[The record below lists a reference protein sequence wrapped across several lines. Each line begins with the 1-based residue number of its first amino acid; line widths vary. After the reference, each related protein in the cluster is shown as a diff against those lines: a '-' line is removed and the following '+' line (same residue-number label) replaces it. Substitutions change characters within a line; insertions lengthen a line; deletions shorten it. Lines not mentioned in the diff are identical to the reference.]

1 MQKFCNHLLITLVYS
16 IEMANISISDLDPL
30 PGGYLSTDLVVVQR
44 GSQAYQL
51 PISDLSSAVNEATR
65 YVDQASISISAY
77 NLSEFKSGKRI
88 TFTRNGLLNVGSSFV
103 IQMNFD
109 NGGMAL
115 VKNVNVDRINGVG
128 GLIPSNRPYQLLFKT
143 LSGEVYADIIID
155 NSANSVSFENI
166 YVKSGST
173 ATYQASS
180 IADSLNTSSL
190 RSSDTQLSASI
201 IASIVS

>member
-44 GSQAYQL
+44 DTQAYKL
-51 PISDLSSAVNEATR
+51 PISDLSSAVNAASR
-65 YVDQASISISAY
+65 YVDQASISISAH

-88 TFTRNGLLNVGSSFV
+88 SFRKNGLLNQGSSFV

-115 VKNVNVDRINGVG
+115 VKNVNTSEINGVG
-128 GLIPSNRPYQLLFKT
+128 GLIPSNRPYQILFKT
-143 LSGEVYADIIID
+143 LSGDVYADIIID
-155 NSANSVSFENI
+155 SASDSVSFENI
-166 YVKSGST
+166 YVKSGVTTS
-173 ATYQASS
+173 YQASS

-190 RSSDTQLSASI
+190 RSSDTQLSASN